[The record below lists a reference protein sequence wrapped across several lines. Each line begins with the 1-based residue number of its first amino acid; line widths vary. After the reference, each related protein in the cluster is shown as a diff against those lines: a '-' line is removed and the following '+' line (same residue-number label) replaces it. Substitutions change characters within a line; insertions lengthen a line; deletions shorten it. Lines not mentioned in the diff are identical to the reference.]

1 MQVLNVHGVND
12 VRMDP
17 TDPPKPGVDD
27 VVVRI
32 KACGVCGTDLTFIK
46 IGGMPLPGGKPMPLG
61 HEASGEVIA
70 IGAAV
75 KSTKL
80 GPRVVINPQ
89 IKSGVIGNGGYP
101 GALTHPFLGLHPAVG
116 ARLLATHA

>member
-17 TDPPKPGVDD
+17 IDPPRPGADD

-46 IGGMPLPGGKPMPLG
+46 IGGMPQPGGKPMPLG

-70 IGAAV
+70 V
-75 KSTKL
+75 
-80 GPRVVINPQ
+80 
-89 IKSGVIGNGGYP
+89 
-101 GALTHPFLGLHPAVG
+101 
-116 ARLLATHA
+116 